1 MNRTLTRTTVDERR
15 AALAARRPVWTP
27 RTTAQRLDEAAA
39 EHPDRPLLLTD
50 GAPVT
55 YGDMAAWS
63 GRLAAGL
70 LAYGVRPGDHV
81 ALDLPNLPEAVALR
95 FAVARLGAVAVSL
108 NTALRHAELR
118 YALHQS
124 DSVLLVTVAGFRD
137 VDHLAELDRVAPGWA
152 ARPGSAGGRELP
164 LLRDVVVVGS
174 TERGTPLA
182 ALESL
187 GAAVSAAEVR
197 RRTLAADP
205 AAVSDLLYTS
215 GTTGDAKGVLLTHD
229 GVLRTAHGSAHAR
242 AFADGWRMLFALPL
256 FHVFGYVE
264 GLLAVMAVGGAVR
277 MQQVFDADALLADLG
292 EHRIDELMC
301 VPAMTTVVLDRARR
315 VPFDATALR
324 TVFTAGAAHPDGI
337 WARIREVFGV
347 EQIFTAYGQTETT
360 ASTVCTRPG
369 DPDDRLARTNG
380 AAKPGGVAGD
390 PALGGA
396 LAVYSVIDPETGVH
410 LGRGVRGELV
420 VRGPIVTSGYYRKPS
435 ETAAAFT
442 PDGWFRT
449 GDLGMLDEQGYLV
462 LTGRRKESY
471 RCGGELV
478 LPGEVERTL
487 AAHPG
492 VAEAHVVGLPDERM
506 GEVGCAWIV
515 PRDPAAPPAEADLV
529 AFCRERLARFKVPR
543 SVLFTRSEDL
553 PRTATAR
560 VQKFVLAQR
569 ALSRAARAAR
579 A

>member
-1 MNRTLTRTTVDERR
+1 MLTRTTVAERR
-15 AALAARRPVWTP
+15 AALARRRPRWTP
-27 RTTAQRLDEAAA
+27 RTTAQLLDAAAA

-55 YGDMAAWS
+55 YEAMAGWS
-63 GRLAAGL
+63 ARLAAGL
-70 LAYGVRPGDHV
+70 VARGVCPGDHV
-81 ALDLPNLPEAVALR
+81 ALDLPNGPEAVALR
-95 FAVARLGAVAVSL
+95 FAVARLGAVAVPL

-118 YALHQS
+118 YSLHQS
-124 DSVLLVTVAGFRD
+124 DSVLLVTVARFRD
-137 VDHLAELDRVAPGWA
+137 VDHLSELDRIAPGWA
-152 ARPGSAGGRELP
+152 TRPGRAGGDALP
-164 LLRDVVVVGS
+164 LLRDVVVVGPAD
-174 TERGTPLA
+174 RGVPLG
-182 ALESL
+182 ALESW
-187 GAAVSAAEVR
+187 GVPATEVR
-197 RRTLAADP
+197 RRTAAADP
-205 AAVSDLLYTS
+205 FAPSDLIYTS

-229 GVLRTAHGSAHAR
+229 AVLRTAHASAHTR

-264 GLLAVMAVGGAVR
+264 GLLAVMAVAGAVR
-277 MQQVFDADALLADLG
+277 MQDVFDADRMLADLG

-301 VPAMTTVVLDRARR
+301 VPAMTTVVLERARH
-315 VPFDATALR
+315 VAYDATSLR
-324 TVFTAGAAHPDGI
+324 TVFSSGGAHPPGI
-337 WARIREVFGV
+337 WSALRAAFGA
-347 EQIFTAYGQTETT
+347 EECYTAYGQTETT

-369 DPDDRLARTNG
+369 DEEERLSGTNG
-380 AAKPGGVAGD
+380 TGKPAGVAGE
-390 PALGGA
+390 PGLGGT
-396 LAVYSVIDPETGVH
+396 LAEYSVIDPDTGAH

-420 VRGPIVTSGYYRKPS
+420 VRGPIVTRGYYQKPA

-442 PDGWFRT
+442 ADGWFRT
-449 GDLGMLDEQGYLV
+449 GDLGLLDEQGYLV

-492 VAEAHVVGLPDERM
+492 VAEAHVVGLPDDRM

-515 PRDPAAPPAEADLV
+515 PRDPTAPPTAAEIVD
-529 AFCRERLARFKVPR
+529 FCRDRLARFKVPR
-543 SVLFTRSEDL
+543 TVQFSSAEDL

-560 VQKFVLAQR
+560 VQKFVLVER
-569 ALSRAARAAR
+569 ALSRTARAAP